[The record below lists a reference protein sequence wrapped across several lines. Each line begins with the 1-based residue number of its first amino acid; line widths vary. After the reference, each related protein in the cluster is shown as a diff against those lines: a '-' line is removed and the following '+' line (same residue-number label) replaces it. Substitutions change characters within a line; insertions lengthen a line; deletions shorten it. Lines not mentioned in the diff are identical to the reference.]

1 MKVKKFS
8 FNNYD
13 VVAVEVDEFE
23 RATHSD
29 VSIGNSTVLY
39 NIRKKSKVIFTH
51 VLGQINPDPNQEGFM
66 FDNYK
71 TTINVGQFRIAE
83 EGEIANLFPAP
94 VKHGNFYDYE
104 VNGVFYPTA
113 KSAFQDVIDQETGF
127 KNPFI
132 LLLQEGVSVDS
143 SKPF

>member
-1 MKVKKFS
+1 MKIKKFS
-8 FNNYD
+8 FNDYD

-29 VSIGNSTVLY
+29 VSVANNNVLY

-51 VLGQINPDPNQEGFM
+51 VLGEMHPDPHQEGFM
-66 FDNYK
+66 FDKYK
-71 TTINVGQFRIAE
+71 ATINVGQFRIAE
-83 EGEIANLFPAP
+83 EGEIANLFTPT
-94 VKHGNFYDYE
+94 KHGNFYEYE

-127 KNPFI
+127 KNPYI

>member
-8 FNNYD
+8 FNDYD
-13 VVAVEVDEFE
+13 VVAIEVDEFE

-29 VSIGNSTVLY
+29 VSLMPDMNMAY

-51 VLGQINPDPNQEGFM
+51 DLGKLNEDVAA
-66 FDNYK
+66 
-71 TTINVGQFRIAE
+71 INVGQLSIAE
-83 EGEIANLFPAP
+83 EGELANLFPAP

-113 KSAFQDVIDQETGF
+113 KSAFQDVVDQHTGF
-127 KNPFI
+127 KNPYV